1 MPVIEHMN
9 TIKESEYMSG
19 EQLWK
24 YLHISKRKMKYLL
37 ENGYI
42 PCTDTGK
49 RTYRYQVKISDAED
63 FKRKLENDPA
73 ILVETQGLFSSKK
86 NSTPKTQKIIITP
99 TVENSKKLQN
109 YLSKLWKNEPDALPE
124 RRAAKLVGYNQQ
136 EINRLCHNG
145 EIFSVKIANKCYC
158 SKESFITYF
167 SSKKMIAQPYRTPE
181 YTAIIQQFN
190 KKII

>member
-1 MPVIEHMN
+1 MPVIGHMN

-24 YLHISKRKMKYLL
+24 YLHISKRKMKYIL

-49 RTYRYQVKISDAED
+49 RTYRYHVKISDAED

-86 NSTPKTQKIIITP
+86 ELYTQNT
-99 TVENSKKLQN
+99 ENHYYSH
-109 YLSKLWKNEPDALPE
+109 
-124 RRAAKLVGYNQQ
+124 RRKQ
-136 EINRLCHNG
+136 
-145 EIFSVKIANKCYC
+145 
-158 SKESFITYF
+158 
-167 SSKKMIAQPYRTPE
+167 
-181 YTAIIQQFN
+181 
-190 KKII
+190 